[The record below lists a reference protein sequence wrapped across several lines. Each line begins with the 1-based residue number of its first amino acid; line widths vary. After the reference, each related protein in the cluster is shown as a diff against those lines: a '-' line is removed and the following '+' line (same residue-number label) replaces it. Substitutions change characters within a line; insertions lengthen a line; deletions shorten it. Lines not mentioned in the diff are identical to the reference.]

1 MGPRLALAVALAA
14 ALPVGAEDPLV
25 ERAIQALQRDPS
37 MKVRTQAALVL
48 AQRGARQALAVLTR
62 ALAADESPA
71 VRIAAAAAL
80 ARLADIAAREPLEAA
95 RTADPDPAVRSAAS
109 RGLADLLASSNRSLS
124 LDEAQGRAGDDAA
137 RAALHESLARH
148 LRRQGFA
155 VVGPGAA
162 AGFRLKPAVLE
173 LEITHGGGK
182 LAISVKASVVAVD
195 SQGRVV
201 AMVEGGARLRATG
214 GVKESA
220 QKQLAARALD
230 AAAVSLSED
239 LAARLR

>member
-14 ALPVGAEDPLV
+14 ALPARAEDPLV
-25 ERAIQALQRDPS
+25 ERAIQALQGDPS

-80 ARLADIAAREPLEAA
+80 ARLADVAAREPLEAA
-95 RTADPDPAVRSAAS
+95 KAADPDPAVRSAAA
-109 RGLADLLASSNRSLS
+109 RGLTDLLAVSNRALA
-124 LDEAQGRAGDDAA
+124 LDEAQGRAGDEAA
-137 RAALHESLARH
+137 RAVLHDSLARH

-155 VVGPGAA
+155 VVGPGDA

-173 LEITHGGGK
+173 LEVTQGGGK

-201 AMVEGGARLRATG
+201 AMVESGAQLRASG
-214 GVKESA
+214 SVKESA